1 MLKRQSKV
9 LSIALIFVFC
19 MSFVFAG
26 LVAPQVAQA
35 DVKYSALSTPYV
47 SENTP
52 AVAGNPG
59 GQALGAIQID
69 LDNCAA
75 IRNGDVLTVS
85 FSSEVN
91 LENTMPLLPSPLTL
105 AGGVWANANNTVR
118 VVFPANVGAI
128 PNALTGA
135 AVAEASIAATR
146 TTLDITFNAVT
157 NSDAGRMLIYFDDTR
172 LGAVEGDIVAT
183 IAGPGGGAFPMGTV
197 TVAKALTDGDIL
209 ATAKS
214 VKTYGASGGMTD
226 TIIIAELKQNSIAA
240 ANQAIKVRLPNGF
253 SWVAVGDPNNPNPID
268 ALKSRM
274 NGMYSWG
281 FAAQAR
287 GGVANAL
294 GVADVTDPVGP
305 PPFGGGGDL
314 MLTEGFGGT
323 ALTVDNTD
331 NRNLYVNMPAGS
343 TTTSVTG
350 PGQLRF
356 HCWISVDDAVAKEG
370 EVRATI
376 SDLNGVWSDKELHVM
391 NYACYGAKV
400 VEGTTKELIAGKHDQ
415 KLGSFFIEEG
425 VGNSL
430 LNNRTIKL
438 VLPNGVKWSGSYQG
452 AVNLPL
458 PNRKSGN
465 ADLTNIQL
473 PATFSSP
480 YDIIKYRVSAGT
492 SKSKWEIKDFRV
504 DIAPDFVGDLTI
516 KVEGDAG
523 VTGEVVVATVK
534 PAVDLNAEVK
544 NVRIGE
550 QNQELG
556 DLTITE
562 TKKENIA
569 LRTSQITVWPNA
581 TTATGGVIAAT
592 PVDGQLALTLPRGAQ
607 WAAGFPTVEV
617 TEGDV
622 QFKINDMSKVND
634 SRTILIPV
642 KSEGMKPSTIKISG
656 MKATIDRTVPE
667 GDFKV
672 TVTGT
677 AINETGGAINWD
689 LAFPQYEG
697 LKVAVAN
704 CVTPAPVDG
713 TEGAAAGQFK
723 IDSNIYQLNGVA
735 KVMDVAP
742 YIKSGRTY
750 VPVRYLGYALGVA
763 EADVVWD
770 EGSQKVTLTK
780 GDNVV
785 ELTIGSTTITVNG
798 EAQTMDVAPE
808 ITNGRTMLPARY
820 VAEGLG
826 YVVGWDPG
834 TRTVLISK

>member
-19 MSFVFAG
+19 MSFMVAG

-35 DVKYSALSTPYV
+35 DVKYSALSQPYV
-47 SENTP
+47 SDNTP
-52 AVAGNPG
+52 AVAGGGP

-69 LDNCAA
+69 VDNCAA
-75 IRNGDVLTVS
+75 IRNGDVLTIS

-91 LENTMPLLPSPLTL
+91 LENTMPLLPSPLAL
-105 AGGVWANANNTVR
+105 NAGVWENGNGTVR
-118 VVFPANVGAI
+118 VVFPTNIGSV
-128 PNALTGA
+128 PNALNGA
-135 AVAEASIAATR
+135 AVAEASVAATR

-240 ANQAIKVRLPNGF
+240 ANQAIKVRLPSGF
-253 SWVAVGDPNNPNPID
+253 SWVAVGDPNNPNPVD
-268 ALKSRM
+268 VLKSMM

-287 GGVANAL
+287 SAVVPPLAPL
-294 GVADVTDPVGP
+294 GVDNPAAPSGP
-305 PPFGGGGDL
+305 NTGDL
-314 MLTEGFGGT
+314 MLTEAFGGT

-370 EVRATI
+370 EVVATI
-376 SDLNGVWSDKELHVM
+376 SDLNGVWSDKELTVM
-391 NYACYGAKV
+391 NYASYGAKV

-458 PNRKSGN
+458 PNRKEGN
-465 ADLTNIQL
+465 ADLTNIQT

-480 YDIIKYRVSAGT
+480 YDIIKYRVTAGAT
-492 SKSKWEIKDFRV
+492 KSKWEFKDFKV
-504 DIAPDFVGDLTI
+504 DIAPDFAGDLTI

-534 PAVDLNAEVK
+534 PAVDLNAEIK

-607 WAAGFPTVEV
+607 WAPGFPTVEV

-622 QFKINDMSKVND
+622 QFKINDMSKVDD